1 MEFVDFT
8 GDIDASYA
16 SLERACA
23 PPMQKKRNPSRTSE
37 DDAKIELCK
46 SLAASLKPQ
55 DNVNGKSELFE
66 RATLF
71 GKVVA
76 DSVLQYDPKEWC
88 YLKKKVMNVFY
99 NYEQHKSNSHS
110 TYPNKPSYFSKSIYS
125 RE

>member
-1 MEFVDFT
+1 MFVT

-16 SLERACA
+16 SLEGAYA

-46 SLAASLKPQ
+46 SLAASLKSQ

-76 DSVLQYDPKEWC
+76 DSLLQYDPKEWC
-88 YLKKKVMNVFY
+88 YLKKKVIDVFY
-99 NYEQHKSNSHS
+99 DYEQHKLGSNFI
-110 TYPNKPSYFSKSIYS
+110 YPNNPPI
-125 RE
+125 